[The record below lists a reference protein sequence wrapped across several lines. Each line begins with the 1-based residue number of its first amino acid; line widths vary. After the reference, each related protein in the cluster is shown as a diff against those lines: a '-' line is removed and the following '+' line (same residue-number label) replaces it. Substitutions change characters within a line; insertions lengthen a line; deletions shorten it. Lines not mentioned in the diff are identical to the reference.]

1 MWAEAPQPVLLR
13 PHCTGVCTAL
23 HLTVTLRRAHEI
35 RSWGQGCGTSPL
47 GTACGLLCTGVL
59 VTPRAPAVPTSLGP
73 PGYFPILESWGPGFL
88 PALLGGRKG
97 ILVFSALWQVRN

>member
-35 RSWGQGCGTSPL
+35 RSWGQGCGASPL
-47 GTACGLLCTGVL
+47 GTACGFLCTGVL
-59 VTPRAPAVPTSLGP
+59 VTPKAPAVPTSLGP
-73 PGYFPILESWGPGFL
+73 PRALPYSGVLGSW
-88 PALLGGRKG
+88 
-97 ILVFSALWQVRN
+97 FSSCLAGWP